1 MATGSG
7 KVRIRMYN
15 VGFGDCFLLTL
26 PTPNGDRNV
35 VIDCGSVKAKVHD
48 IGKVADQVIAD
59 VKDASGKARIDVLIL
74 SHRHRDHLSGFADA
88 ARWQDVEV
96 GEVWMPWVESRTD
109 PAAKKIRREQQNL
122 ALAIQRAASAR
133 NALEVVKSLDAVA
146 LNALSN
152 DDSLDTLHG
161 GFTGKPKVRFF
172 PSGKS
177 VVEKVGTGK
186 LPGIDVFVLGPPH
199 DRAALNLPEPP
210 KDQILLDG
218 FGANSPDEAFR
229 PFGGDWEWE
238 PEAGGEVFDAGEID
252 KAASFASLYQ
262 LAAAKLDAD
271 INNTSLILVFR
282 VGKDYLLFPGDAQ
295 WGPWE
300 IVLNNNEACEL
311 LRKVTFL
318 KVSHH
323 SSHNGTPK
331 KLMDTLGTENSREKK
346 VFAMVS
352 MTPYSQWKGI
362 PHIEIFKRFVEQKVS
377 YIVSDADIPR
387 TQPED
392 AAFVRDAADLYCE
405 ITLP

>member
-26 PTPNGDRNV
+26 PTRDGDKTV
-35 VIDCGSVKAKVHD
+35 VIDCGSVKAKVHKID
-48 IGKVADQVIAD
+48 RIADQVITD

-74 SHRHRDHLSGFADA
+74 SHRHRDHLSGFGDA
-88 ARWQDVEV
+88 ARWRDVEV

-122 ALAIQRAASAR
+122 ALAIQRAAKAP
-133 NALEVVKSLDAVA
+133 NALAVVKDLEAVA

-152 DDSLDTLHG
+152 DDSLDTLHDG
-161 GFTGKPKVRFF
+161 LTGRPEVRFF

-177 VVEKVGTGK
+177 VVEKVGAGK

-199 DRAALNLPEPP
+199 ERDALNDPEPP

-218 FGANSPDEAFR
+218 FGATSPDEAFR

-238 PEAGGEVFDAGEID
+238 PEPGGEVFDAKEID
-252 KAASFASLYQ
+252 GAASFVSLYQ

-300 IVLNNNEACEL
+300 IVLGNDEACEL

-331 KLMDTLGTENSREKK
+331 KLMDTLGTENSRGKK

-352 MTPYSQWKGI
+352 MTPYPQWKGI
-362 PHIEIFKRFVEQKVS
+362 PHEGIFERFVAQKVS
-377 YIVSDADIPR
+377 YIVSDADEQGPHAV
-387 TQPED
+387 D
-392 AAFVRDAADLYCE
+392 AAFVRGAEDLYCE